1 MAVIIIIIRLS
12 ELGDEEEEDAPQ
24 GRRRRTPRKKRHKED
39 ENYDNSAKHFK
50 GEKVRQHSASPS
62 LAGCL
67 AMRYAY
73 PGKAQQPQ
81 EQRYPLLSVCAVFP
95 CVQTMVWLPALGI
108 FTVRTDVDDC
118 DYRRGQQ
125 GHRKR
130 VCTEG

>member
-1 MAVIIIIIRLS
+1 MLVQRFERGIGPLQMAVIIIIRLS
-12 ELGDEEEEDAPQ
+12 ELREEEEEDAPQ

-50 GEKVRQHSASPS
+50 GEKVRQHSALPS
-62 LAGCL
+62 LAGYL

-95 CVQTMVWLPALGI
+95 CVHTMV
-108 FTVRTDVDDC
+108 
-118 DYRRGQQ
+118 
-125 GHRKR
+125 
-130 VCTEG
+130 